1 MEFEWDEA
9 KSRANRRKHG
19 LDFHDAQKVFQGLAL
34 TQEDSRQDYGERP
47 WITMGELE
55 GVVVII
61 VHVQRAGR
69 TRIISMRKANARERM
84 VYEKGLF

>member
-1 MEFEWDEA
+1 
-9 KSRANRRKHG
+9 
-19 LDFHDAQKVFQGLAL
+19 
-34 TQEDSRQDYGERP
+34 
-47 WITMGELE
+47 
-55 GVVVII
+55 VVII